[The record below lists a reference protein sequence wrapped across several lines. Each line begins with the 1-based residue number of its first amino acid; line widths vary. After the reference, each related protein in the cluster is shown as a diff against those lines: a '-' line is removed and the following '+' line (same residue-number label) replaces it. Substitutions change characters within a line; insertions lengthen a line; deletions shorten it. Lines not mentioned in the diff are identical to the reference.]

1 MGFGKEGET
10 KTEFEEEKEGDHV
23 ESSDYYFDKIG
34 KPIPILSDQTV
45 SPFPLQNPPL
55 PSRPLAL
62 SQYHSL
68 IFIAHPSG
76 FLVAR
81 TKDVMDAAMDIKEK
95 GSSSSSSI
103 QRVSLVDVPIGK
115 VHILTLSTDSSTLAV
130 SVAAHIHFFH
140 VHSLLDMEQK
150 PSFSCSLSE
159 PSSSTVKD
167 LQWRRR
173 PDNSYLVLSNQGKL
187 YHGAL
192 AAGTHTLKHI
202 TDNVDAVEWSL
213 KGKYIAVAR
222 GSLISILSSNFKE
235 RFSISLP
242 FRSWI
247 ADSDDNCTVKVDSI
261 RWVRHDSII
270 VGCFQQ
276 TADGKEENYLLQVI
290 SRKDGK
296 IYDSSSKPV
305 VLSFYDLFSGLVDD
319 IVPYGSGPY
328 LSLDYLEQCGLAITA
343 NKKNTDQHIV
353 LLGWSVEDE
362 MSETAVIDIERDTLL
377 PRIELQENGDD
388 NLIMG
393 LCVDKVSLNGKVKV
407 EVGVEE
413 QKELSPYCV
422 LMCVTLEGKLVMF
435 QVASA
440 TGANIQAEVDSSLE
454 DEKEDI
460 ALEHEGCDQS
470 SLSSGLHEETLEDIS
485 LGLQPQHVS
494 HKELQLNKDGGI
506 PTQDLVPSDKNEIPE
521 KLEIKSLSVQQSV
534 KLGQSSLKASIPEIP
549 SYLGSDSSK
558 TETQRLAG
566 FASRS
571 ALSGK
576 VLTDAPS
583 ISSRKDL
590 PNNADLFKAPPRDV
604 GSNALPGVP
613 SQSWSSGK
621 VTLLASTLI
630 QGNRPDFN
638 NVQVGAANVPSD
650 LGSKSFCL
658 KDTVGQ
664 STSVNASVRPALD
677 GEQRGSIV
685 SGTIESLPTFRS
697 SQLSSHE
704 NFASAR
710 SPNHRLKY
718 SKDNY
723 KTSSLRSSEPNLSK
737 QFGNIKELAKELD
750 TLLECIEEK
759 GGFKDAC
766 TVFMRGSV
774 EALEEGMGTLSENC
788 RMLKSVMDERLG
800 EIHHLLDKTVQVLA
814 RKIYVDGIVKQ
825 ASDSQY
831 LELWNHQKLS
841 SELELKRRCILKLN
855 QELTNQLIQLERH
868 FNALELQ
875 SFGGNAGFHTDR
887 RTLQIRYMPSRQLQS
902 LHSLQNTM
910 SSQLAAAE
918 QLSECLSKQM
928 SMLNLESPVRQKNV
942 KKELFETI
950 GIPYDASF
958 SSPDA
963 MKAGDTSSLKKLLF
977 SSGSAATKGKSR
989 RHQSSAMKSSDSET
1003 SRRRR
1008 DSLDQSWAS
1017 FEPTKTTV
1025 KRVLLQENQKKNV
1038 NKSFLLKDRQIFS
1051 SGLGDIST
1059 VHQEDQTSRSFLHP
1073 LESKGL
1079 HYGSPKQ
1086 TFEKK
1091 PTVPFKWASDPPM
1104 SSQPLGLRSPILQN
1118 NNIGMVSV
1126 SSSLVSLPGGE
1137 ISSREAYNMTADKSK
1152 SMFSQIEKPDS
1163 VSTNE
1168 TRRIQQTEA
1177 NINKNSADSTV
1188 QPMQTPLFPKKP
1200 NEIPVSTTSS
1210 VLAKSAMQSVKPGP
1224 ADTKSSFF
1232 ESPYKN
1238 YEPPLSLLGASSVA
1252 PAQPGK
1258 VPEINFATSK
1268 GQPSEKVSSSPSA
1281 FISHSVSSSLMSNI
1295 SPNVSSSISTPTLSA
1310 AMSLST
1316 SLTSSKVTTGS
1327 NQTVTSTSLSSV
1339 SVSPVFS
1346 TGSLSFQA
1354 PRTVLPSHAPPPTSE
1369 FSPEL
1374 QPPLGKTLPSSNP
1387 SPSCLTSESLET
1399 DIQPLIGKPARNLN
1413 PPATPSVSESL
1424 ETEPQPPPAGKNPPS
1439 VTPVAPSESDS
1450 PKTEVPHPPGEASSK
1465 SDVDVPTTASQPNPS
1480 TFGLKL
1486 EPSASSVLA
1495 TGLSTGFAPGNQPSL
1510 NHSGS
1515 TASKVALNSQPQQ
1528 PSSHNVPFGAP
1539 ILTSDSVSGKNESLD
1554 VAVTEE
1560 VEMEEEAPEASCTN
1574 ELNLGNLGG
1583 FGIGSTPI
1591 PTAPRANPFGSPF
1604 GSTGSN
1610 VATSSLTM
1618 TVPSGELFRPAS
1630 FNFQSPQPSQKPP
1643 PTNMGAFSGGFG
1655 TGAVA
1660 QAPAQSQF
1668 GQPAHIGSGQQALGS
1683 VLGTFGQSRQFGTG
1697 LPGSGFASTSG
1708 FGGGLATSSSTGG
1721 FASAATAGGFAGVAS
1736 TGGGFAALASSGAG
1750 FAGVAAGGGFGS
1762 GASGVGFGG
1771 VASGGSGIAG
1781 VASGGGGF
1789 AAAASSAGGFA
1800 AAPASGSGFGA
1811 SGSGFG
1817 AFGSQQGSGGF
1828 SGFPG
1833 NAGGSQQGIG
1843 GFSAFSGNPAGAGK
1857 PAELFTQMRK

>member
-34 KPIPILSDQTV
+34 KPIPILSDPTV

-62 SQYHSL
+62 SQYHRL
-68 IFIAHPSG
+68 IFLAHPSG

-140 VHSLLDMEQK
+140 VHSLLDMQK

-167 LQWRRR
+167 IQWRRR
-173 PDNSYLVLSNQGKL
+173 QDNSYLVLSNQGKL

-247 ADSDDNCTVKVDSI
+247 ADSDDDCTVKVDSI

-362 MSETAVIDIERDTLL
+362 MSETAVIDIERDTWL

-393 LCVDKVSLNGKVKV
+393 LCVDKVSLYGKVKV

-440 TGANIQAEVDSSLE
+440 TGANIQPEVDSSLE

-470 SLSSGLHEETLEDIS
+470 SLSSGLHEETSEDIS

-494 HKELQLNKDGGI
+494 NKELQLNKDGGI
-506 PTQDLVPSDKNEIPE
+506 PTQKDLVPSDKNEIPE

-590 PNNADLFKAPPRDV
+590 PNNADLFKAPPREV

-621 VTLLASTLI
+621 VTLSASTLI
-630 QGNRPDFN
+630 QGNRPDYN

-650 LGSKSFCL
+650 LGSKSFCM
-658 KDTVGQ
+658 KDTAGQ

-685 SGTIESLPTFRS
+685 SGTIEPLPAFRS

-723 KTSSLRSSEPNLSK
+723 KTSSLRGSEPNLSK
-737 QFGNIKELAKELD
+737 QFGNIKELATELD

-759 GGFKDAC
+759 GGFRDAC
-766 TVFMRGSV
+766 TVFLRGSV

-958 SSPDA
+958 SSPDPT
-963 MKAGDTSSLKKLLF
+963 KAGDTTSLKKLLL

-1091 PTVPFKWASDPPM
+1091 PTVPFKWATDPPM

-1118 NNIGMVSV
+1118 NNVAMVSV

-1152 SMFSQIEKPDS
+1152 
-1163 VSTNE
+1163 N
-1168 TRRIQQTEA
+1168 
-1177 NINKNSADSTV
+1177 STV

-1224 ADTKSSFF
+1224 ADTKSSYF

-1238 YEPPLSLLGASSVA
+1238 YEPPHSLLGASSVA
-1252 PAQPGK
+1252 PTQPGK

-1354 PRTVLPSHAPPPTSE
+1354 PMTVLPSHAPLPTSE
-1369 FSPEL
+1369 VSPEL

-1399 DIQPLIGKPARNLN
+1399 DIQPLIGKPARNVN

-1439 VTPVAPSESDS
+1439 VTPVTPSESDS

-1465 SDVDVPTTASQPNPS
+1465 SDVDVPTTAPQPNPS

-1486 EPSASSVLA
+1486 EPSASSVLT
-1495 TGLSTGFAPGNQPSL
+1495 TGLSTGFAPVNQPSL

-1560 VEMEEEAPEASCTN
+1560 VEMEEEGPEASCTN

-1643 PTNMGAFSGGFG
+1643 PTNMGVFSGGFG

-1762 GASGVGFGG
+1762 VASAVGFGG

-1811 SGSGFG
+1811 SVKICTGSGFG
-1817 AFGSQQGSGGF
+1817 AFGSQQGTGGF

-1843 GFSAFSGNPAGAGK
+1843 GFSAFSGNPAGTGK

>member
-62 SQYHSL
+62 SQYHRL

-81 TKDVMDAAMDIKEK
+81 TQDVMDAAMDIKEK

-115 VHILTLSTDSSTLAV
+115 VHILTLSTDCSTLAV
-130 SVAAHIHFFH
+130 SVAAYIHFFH

-150 PSFSCSLSE
+150 PSFSCALSE

-167 LQWRRR
+167 IQWRRR

-187 YHGAL
+187 YYGDL
-192 AAGTHTLKHI
+192 PAGTHTLKHV

-222 GSLISILSSNFKE
+222 GSIISILSSNFKE

-328 LSLDYLEQCGLAITA
+328 LSLDYLEQCELAITA

-362 MSETAVIDIERDTLL
+362 MSETAVIDIERDTWL

-393 LCVDKVSLNGKVKV
+393 LCVDKVSLYGKVKV

-413 QKELSPYCV
+413 QKELSPFCV

-435 QVASA
+435 RVASA
-440 TGANIQAEVDSSLE
+440 TGANIRPEVDSSLE

-470 SLSSGLHEETLEDIS
+470 NLSSGLHEQTLENIS

-494 HKELQLNKDGGI
+494 NKELQLNKDGGI
-506 PTQDLVPSDKNEIPE
+506 PTQKDLVPSDKNEIPE

-534 KLGQSSLKASIPEIP
+534 KLGQSSLKASFPEIP

-558 TETQRLAG
+558 TETQKLAG

-571 ALSGK
+571 TLSGK

-590 PNNADLFKAPPRDV
+590 PNNADLFKAPPREV

-621 VTLLASTLI
+621 VTLSASTLI
-630 QGNRPDFN
+630 QGNRPDYN

-650 LGSKSFCL
+650 LGSKSFCM
-658 KDTVGQ
+658 KDTAGQ
-664 STSVNASVRPALD
+664 STSVNTSVRPALD
-677 GEQRGSIV
+677 REQRGSIV

-759 GGFKDAC
+759 GGFRDAC
-766 TVFMRGSV
+766 TVFLRDSV

-887 RTLQIRYMPSRQLQS
+887 RTLQIRYMPSRQLQH

-928 SMLNLESPVRQKNV
+928 SMLSLESPVRQKNV

-963 MKAGDTSSLKKLLF
+963 MKVGDTTSLKKLLL

-1038 NKSFLLKDRQIFS
+1038 NKSLSLKDRQIFS

-1059 VHQEDQTSRSFLHP
+1059 VHQEDQTSRSLLHP
-1073 LESKGL
+1073 MESKGL

-1091 PTVPFKWASDPPM
+1091 PTVPFKWATDPPM
-1104 SSQPLGLRSPILQN
+1104 SSQPLGSHSPILQN
-1118 NNIGMVSV
+1118 NDVAMVSV
-1126 SSSLVSLPGGE
+1126 LSSLVSLPGGE
-1137 ISSREAYNMTADKSK
+1137 ISSRESYNMTADKSK

-1168 TRRIQQTEA
+1168 TRCIQQTET
-1177 NINKNSADSTV
+1177 NINKNSADSAMP
-1188 QPMQTPLFPKKP
+1188 PMQTPLFPKKP
-1200 NEIPVSTTSS
+1200 DEIPVSTTSS

-1232 ESPYKN
+1232 KSPNKN
-1238 YEPPLSLLGASSVA
+1238 YEHPLSLLGTSSMA
-1252 PAQPGK
+1252 PTQPGK

-1268 GQPSEKVSSSPSA
+1268 SQPSEKVSSSPSA
-1281 FISHSVSSSLMSNI
+1281 FMSHSVSSSLMSNV
-1295 SPNVSSSISTPTLSA
+1295 SPNISSSISTPMLSA
-1310 AMSLST
+1310 AMLLST
-1316 SLTSSKVTTGS
+1316 SLTSPK
-1327 NQTVTSTSLSSV
+1327 
-1339 SVSPVFS
+1339 
-1346 TGSLSFQA
+1346 A

-1369 FSPEL
+1369 VSPEL

-1399 DIQPLIGKPARNLN
+1399 DIQPLIGKPARNVN
-1413 PPATPSVSESL
+1413 PTPTPSVSESL
-1424 ETEPQPPPAGKNPPS
+1424 ETEPQPPAGKNPPS
-1439 VTPVAPSESDS
+1439 VTPVTPSESDS
-1450 PKTEVPHPPGEASSK
+1450 SKTEVPHPPGEASSK
-1465 SDVDVPTTASQPNPS
+1465 SDVDVPTTAPQPNPS

-1486 EPSASSVLA
+1486 EPSASSVLT
-1495 TGLSTGFAPGNQPSL
+1495 TGLSTGFAPVNQPSL

-1515 TASKVALNSQPQQ
+1515 TESKAALNSQPQQ

-1539 ILTSDSVSGKNESLD
+1539 NLTSDSVSGKNGSLD

-1610 VATSSLTM
+1610 VASSSLTM

-1668 GQPAHIGSGQQALGS
+1668 GQPAHIGSGQQALES

-1697 LPGSGFASTSG
+1697 LPGSGFPSTSG
-1708 FGGGLATSSSTGG
+1708 FGGGLATSSSAGG

-1736 TGGGFAALASSGAG
+1736 TGGGFAALASSGTG

-1762 GASGVGFGG
+1762 VAPGVGFGG

-1800 AAPASGSGFGA
+1800 AVPASGSGFGA

-1817 AFGSQQGSGGF
+1817 AFGSQQGTGGF

-1843 GFSAFSGNPAGAGK
+1843 GFSTFSGNPAGTGK
-1857 PAELFTQMRK
+1857 PVELFTQMRK

>member
-34 KPIPILSDQTV
+34 KPIPILSDPTV

-62 SQYHSL
+62 SQYHRL
-68 IFIAHPSG
+68 IFLAHPSG

-140 VHSLLDMEQK
+140 VHSLLDMQK

-167 LQWRRR
+167 IQWRRR
-173 PDNSYLVLSNQGKL
+173 QDNSYLVLSNQGKL

-247 ADSDDNCTVKVDSI
+247 ADSDDDCTVKVDSI

-362 MSETAVIDIERDTLL
+362 MSETAVIDIERDTWL

-393 LCVDKVSLNGKVKV
+393 LCVDKVSLYGKVKV

-440 TGANIQAEVDSSLE
+440 TGANIQPEVDSSLE

-470 SLSSGLHEETLEDIS
+470 SLSSGLHEETSEDIS

-494 HKELQLNKDGGI
+494 NKELQLNKDGGI
-506 PTQDLVPSDKNEIPE
+506 PTQKDLVPSDKNEIPE

-590 PNNADLFKAPPRDV
+590 PNNADLFKAPPREV

-621 VTLLASTLI
+621 VTLSASTLI
-630 QGNRPDFN
+630 QGNRPDYN

-650 LGSKSFCL
+650 LGSKSFCM
-658 KDTVGQ
+658 KDTAGQ

-685 SGTIESLPTFRS
+685 SGTIEPLPAFRS

-723 KTSSLRSSEPNLSK
+723 KTSSLRGSEPNLSK
-737 QFGNIKELAKELD
+737 QFGNIKELATELD

-759 GGFKDAC
+759 GGFRDAC
-766 TVFMRGSV
+766 TVFLRGSV

-958 SSPDA
+958 SSPDPT
-963 MKAGDTSSLKKLLF
+963 KAGDTTSLKKLLL

-1091 PTVPFKWASDPPM
+1091 PTVPFKWATDPPM

-1118 NNIGMVSV
+1118 NNVAMVSV

-1168 TRRIQQTEA
+1168 TRRIQQTET

-1224 ADTKSSFF
+1224 ADTKSSYF

-1238 YEPPLSLLGASSVA
+1238 YEPPHSLLGASSVA
-1252 PAQPGK
+1252 PTQPGK

-1316 SLTSSKVTTGS
+1316 SLTSSK
-1327 NQTVTSTSLSSV
+1327 
-1339 SVSPVFS
+1339 
-1346 TGSLSFQA
+1346 A
-1354 PRTVLPSHAPPPTSE
+1354 PMTVLPSHAPLPTSE
-1369 FSPEL
+1369 VSPEL

-1399 DIQPLIGKPARNLN
+1399 DIQPLIGKPARNVN

-1439 VTPVAPSESDS
+1439 VTPVTPSESDS

-1465 SDVDVPTTASQPNPS
+1465 SDVDVPTTAPQPNPS

-1486 EPSASSVLA
+1486 EPSASSVLT
-1495 TGLSTGFAPGNQPSL
+1495 TGLSTGFAPVNQPSL

-1560 VEMEEEAPEASCTN
+1560 VEMEEEGPEASCTN

-1643 PTNMGAFSGGFG
+1643 PTNMGVFSGGFG

-1762 GASGVGFGG
+1762 VASAVGFGG

-1811 SGSGFG
+1811 SVKICTGSGFG
-1817 AFGSQQGSGGF
+1817 AFGSQQGTGGF

-1843 GFSAFSGNPAGAGK
+1843 GFSAFSGNPAGTGK

>member
-1 MGFGKEGET
+1 MLKAAITTSIRLGDPFPSSLIKLFPLSLC
-10 KTEFEEEKEGDHV
+10 KTLLF
-23 ESSDYYFDKIG
+23 
-34 KPIPILSDQTV
+34 PLAP
-45 SPFPLQNPPL
+45 SPFPNP
-55 PSRPLAL
+55 A
-62 SQYHSL
+62 
-68 IFIAHPSG
+68 
-76 FLVAR
+76 V
-81 TKDVMDAAMDIKEK
+81 
-95 GSSSSSSI
+95 SSSSPIPPGFWLRRLKMSWMPLLILRKKTALLRRPFNMS
-103 QRVSLVDVPIGK
+103 VLWMSLLGK
-115 VHILTLSTDSSTLAV
+115 AHILTLSTDSSTLAV
-130 SVAAHIHFFH
+130 SVDAHIYLFH
-140 VHSLLDMEQK
+140 VHSLLDKELK

-167 LQWRRR
+167 IRWRRG

-192 AAGTHTLKHI
+192 AAGTHTFKHI

-222 GSLISILSSNFKE
+222 ESLISILSSNFKE

-276 TADGKEENYLLQVI
+276 TADGKEENYRLQVI

-305 VLSFYDLFSGLVDD
+305 VLSFHDLFSGLVDD

-328 LSLDYLEQCGLAITA
+328 LFLDYLEQCGLAITA

-353 LLGWSVEDE
+353 LLGWAVEDG
-362 MSETAVIDIERDTLL
+362 MSETAVIDIERDTWL

-393 LCVDKVSLNGKVKV
+393 LCVDKVSFYGKVKV
-407 EVGVEE
+407 EVGAEE
-413 QKELSPYCV
+413 QKELSPFCV

-435 QVASA
+435 KVASA
-440 TGANIQAEVDSSLE
+440 AGANIRPEVDSSLDYE
-454 DEKEDI
+454 EEDI
-460 ALEHEGCDQS
+460 ALEPEGCDQS
-470 SLSSGLHEETLEDIS
+470 NLSSGLHEETLEETAQ
-485 LGLQPQHVS
+485 GRQPQHVS
-494 HKELQLNKDGGI
+494 KELHLNKDGGI
-506 PTQDLVPSDKNEIPE
+506 PTQKDLVPSDKNEISMSAYTHDIPE
-521 KLEIKSLSVQQSV
+521 KLEIKSLSVQQSP
-534 KLGQSSLKASIPEIP
+534 KLGKSSLKASFPEIP
-549 SYLGSDSSK
+549 GYLRSDSSK

-566 FASRS
+566 FVSRS
-571 ALSGK
+571 SLSGK

-583 ISSRKDL
+583 ISSCKDL
-590 PNNADLFKAPPRDV
+590 PNNADLSKEPRREV
-604 GSNALPGVP
+604 GSTALSGVP
-613 SQSWSSGK
+613 SQSCSSGK
-621 VTLLASTLI
+621 VTFSASALI
-630 QGNRPDFN
+630 QGNRPDYN
-638 NVQVGAANVPSD
+638 NVHVGAANVPSD
-650 LGSKSFCL
+650 LGYKSFRL
-658 KDTVGQ
+658 KDTAGQ
-664 STSVNASVRPALD
+664 STSDNASVRPALS

-685 SGTIESLPTFRS
+685 SGTIESLPTFQS

-704 NFASAR
+704 NSASVR
-710 SPNHRLKY
+710 SPNHIPKY
-718 SKDNY
+718 LKDNH

-759 GGFKDAC
+759 GGFRDAC
-766 TVFMRGSV
+766 TVFLRGSV
-774 EALEEGMGTLSENC
+774 LALEEGMGTLSENC
-788 RMLKSVMDERLG
+788 RKLKSMMDERLG

-831 LELWNHQKLS
+831 LELWNRQKLS
-841 SELELKRRCILKLN
+841 SEFELKRQCILKLN

-868 FNALELQ
+868 FNTLELQ
-875 SFGGNAGFHTDR
+875 SFGRNAASHTDR

-928 SMLNLESPVRQKNV
+928 SMLSIESPVRQKNV

-963 MKAGDTSSLKKLLF
+963 TKVGDTVSLKKLLL
-977 SSGSAATKGKSR
+977 SSSSSATIGKSR

-1025 KRVLLQENQKKNV
+1025 KRVLLQESQKKNV

-1051 SGLGDIST
+1051 SSSGDRSA
-1059 VHQEDQTSRSFLHP
+1059 VYQEDQTSRSFLHP

-1091 PTVPFKWASDPPM
+1091 TTVPFKWATDPPM
-1104 SSQPLGLRSPILQN
+1104 SSQPLGLHSPIPQN
-1118 NNIGMVSV
+1118 NNVAMVSV

-1137 ISSREAYNMTADKSK
+1137 ILSRQAYNMTADKSK
-1152 SMFSQIEKPDS
+1152 S
-1163 VSTNE
+1163 ST
-1168 TRRIQQTEA
+1168 
-1177 NINKNSADSTV
+1177 
-1188 QPMQTPLFPKKP
+1188 MLP
-1200 NEIPVSTTSS
+1200 NEIPVSTTSN
-1210 VLAKSAMQSVKPGP
+1210 VLVKSAMQSVKPG
-1224 ADTKSSFF
+1224 
-1232 ESPYKN
+1232 
-1238 YEPPLSLLGASSVA
+1238 SLLGASSMA
-1252 PAQPGK
+1252 STLPGK
-1258 VPEINFATSK
+1258 VSEINFATSK
-1268 GQPSEKVSSSPSA
+1268 SQPGEKVSSSPAAS
-1281 FISHSVSSSLMSNI
+1281 ISLSVSSSLVSNI
-1295 SPNVSSSISTPTLSA
+1295 SPNIPSSIPAPTLSA

-1316 SLTSSKVTTGS
+1316 SLASFEVTTGY
-1327 NQTVTSTSLSSV
+1327 NQTFASTSLPSI
-1339 SVSPVFS
+1339 SVSPVFPS
-1346 TGSLSFQA
+1346 GLMSFQT
-1354 PRTVLPSHAPPPTSE
+1354 PRTVLPSLPLPLTSE
-1369 FSPEL
+1369 VSPEL

-1387 SPSCLTSESLET
+1387 NPSCSTSESLET
-1399 DIQPLIGKPARNLN
+1399 DTQPLVGKSPSNVN
-1413 PPATPSVSESL
+1413 STPTPSVSESL
-1424 ETEPQPPPAGKNPPS
+1424 KTESQPPAGINPPS
-1439 VTPVAPSESDS
+1439 VTPITLSESDS
-1450 PKTEVPHPPGEASSK
+1450 LKTEVPHPPGEVGSK
-1465 SDVDVPTTASQPNPS
+1465 SDVEVPTTAPDPNPPA
-1480 TFGLKL
+1480 FGLKH
-1486 EPSASSVLA
+1486 EPPASSVLTKA
-1495 TGLSTGFAPGNQPSL
+1495 LSSGFASVHQPNLNLFGSTGSN
-1510 NHSGS
+1510 
-1515 TASKVALNSQPQQ
+1515 VALNSHPQQ
-1528 PSSHNVPFGAP
+1528 PSAHNVPFGAP
-1539 ILTSDSVSGKNESLD
+1539 IPISDSVSGKNESLD

-1560 VEMEEEAPEASCTN
+1560 DEMEEEAPEASCTN

-1583 FGIGSTPI
+1583 FGIGSTPV
-1591 PTAPRANPFGSPF
+1591 PTSPRANPFGGQF
-1604 GSTGSN
+1604 GRTGSN
-1610 VATSSLTM
+1610 VASSLLNM
-1618 TVPSGELFRPAS
+1618 TVHSGELFRPAS
-1630 FNFQSPQPSQKPP
+1630 FNFQSPQPSQPSP
-1643 PTNMGAFSGGFG
+1643 PTNMSAFSGGFG

-1660 QAPAQSQF
+1660 QVPAQSQF
-1668 GQPAHIGSGQQALGS
+1668 GQPAHIGPGQQALGS

-1721 FASAATAGGFAGVAS
+1721 FASAATAGGFAGVGS

-1750 FAGVAAGGGFGS
+1750 FGGVAAGGFGS
-1762 GASGVGFGG
+1762 VASGAGFGG

-1800 AAPASGSGFGA
+1800 AAPASGSGFST

-1817 AFGSQQGSGGF
+1817 AFGSQQGTGGF
-1828 SGFPG
+1828 SAFPG

-1843 GFSAFSGNPAGAGK
+1843 GFSAFSGNPAGTGK

>member
-62 SQYHSL
+62 SQSRRL
-68 IFIAHPSG
+68 IFVAHPSG

-103 QRVSLVDVPIGK
+103 QHVSLVDVPIGK

-140 VHSLLDMEQK
+140 IHSLLDKEQK

-167 LQWRRR
+167 IQWRRR

-192 AAGTHTLKHI
+192 AAVTHTLKHI

-276 TADGKEENYLLQVI
+276 TADGKEKNYFLQVI

-362 MSETAVIDIERDTLL
+362 MSETAVIDIERDTWL

-393 LCVDKVSLNGKVKV
+393 LCVDKVSLYGKVKV

-440 TGANIQAEVDSSLE
+440 TGANIQPEVDSSLE
-454 DEKEDI
+454 DEEEDI
-460 ALEHEGCDQS
+460 ALEPEGCDQS
-470 SLSSGLHEETLEDIS
+470 NLSSGLHEETLEEIS
-485 LGLQPQHVS
+485 LGLQPQHAS
-494 HKELQLNKDGGI
+494 NKELQLNKDGGI
-506 PTQDLVPSDKNEIPE
+506 PTQKDLVPSVKNEIPE
-521 KLEIKSLSVQQSV
+521 KLEKKSLSVQQSA
-534 KLGQSSLKASIPEIP
+534 KLGQSSLKASFPEIP
-549 SYLGSDSSK
+549 R
-558 TETQRLAG
+558 E
-566 FASRS
+566 
-571 ALSGK
+571 
-576 VLTDAPS
+576 
-583 ISSRKDL
+583 
-590 PNNADLFKAPPRDV
+590 V

-613 SQSWSSGK
+613 SQSWASGK
-621 VTLLASTLI
+621 VTLSASTLI
-630 QGNRPDFN
+630 QGNRPDYN

-650 LGSKSFCL
+650 LGSKSFCM
-658 KDTVGQ
+658 KDTAGQ
-664 STSVNASVRPALD
+664 STSFNASVRPALD

-685 SGTIESLPTFRS
+685 SGTIESLPAFRS

-759 GGFKDAC
+759 GGFRDAC
-766 TVFMRGSV
+766 TVFLRGSV

-831 LELWNHQKLS
+831 LELWNRQKLS

-868 FNALELQ
+868 FNTLELQ

-928 SMLNLESPVRQKNV
+928 SMLSIESPVRQKNV

-963 MKAGDTSSLKKLLF
+963 TKVGDTTSLKKLLL

-1017 FEPTKTTV
+1017 FEPMKTTV

-1091 PTVPFKWASDPPM
+1091 PTVPCKWATDPPM

-1118 NNIGMVSV
+1118 NNVAMVSV

-1137 ISSREAYNMTADKSK
+1137 ILSREAYNMTADKSK

-1168 TRRIQQTEA
+1168 TRHIQQTETR
-1177 NINKNSADSTV
+1177 INKNSAGSTV
-1188 QPMQTPLFPKKP
+1188 PPMQTPSFPKKP

-1210 VLAKSAMQSVKPGP
+1210 VLAKSAMQSVRPGP

-1232 ESPYKN
+1232 ESPNKD
-1238 YEPPLSLLGASSVA
+1238 YEPPHSLLGASSVA
-1252 PAQPGK
+1252 PTQPGK

-1268 GQPSEKVSSSPSA
+1268 SQPSEKVSSSPSA
-1281 FISHSVSSSLMSNI
+1281 FISHAVSSSLMSNI
-1295 SPNVSSSISTPTLSA
+1295 SPNISSSTSAQMSSA
-1310 AMSLST
+1310 AMSPST
-1316 SLTSSKVTTGS
+1316 SLTSSKV
-1327 NQTVTSTSLSSV
+1327 
-1339 SVSPVFS
+1339 
-1346 TGSLSFQA
+1346 
-1354 PRTVLPSHAPPPTSE
+1354 PRTELPSHAPPLTSE
-1369 FSPEL
+1369 VSPEL

-1387 SPSCLTSESLET
+1387 GPSCLTSESLET
-1399 DIQPLIGKPARNLN
+1399 DIQPLMEKPARNVN
-1413 PPATPSVSESL
+1413 PTPTPSVSESL
-1424 ETEPQPPPAGKNPPS
+1424 KTEPQPPAGKNPPS
-1439 VTPVAPSESDS
+1439 VTPTTPTPSASES
-1450 PKTEVPHPPGEASSK
+1450 PKTEVPHPTGEVSSK
-1465 SDVDVPTTASQPNPS
+1465 SDVGVPATAPHPNPT

-1495 TGLSTGFAPGNQPSL
+1495 TGLSTGFAPVTQPSL

-1539 ILTSDSVSGKNESLD
+1539 IPTSDSVSGKNESLD

-1610 VATSSLTM
+1610 VASSSLTM

-1697 LPGSGFASTSG
+1697 LPGSGFAPTSG

-1721 FASAATAGGFAGVAS
+1721 FASAATAGGFAGAAS

-1750 FAGVAAGGGFGS
+1750 FAGVAAGGGFS
-1762 GASGVGFGG
+1762 SVASGVGFGG

-1800 AAPASGSGFGA
+1800 AAPASGSGFGT

-1817 AFGSQQGSGGF
+1817 AFGSQQGTGGF

-1843 GFSAFSGNPAGAGK
+1843 GFSAFSGNPAGTGK

>member
-45 SPFPLQNPPL
+45 SPFPLQNPHL

-62 SQYHSL
+62 SQHHRL
-68 IFIAHPSG
+68 IFLAHPSG

-103 QRVSLVDVPIGK
+103 QGVSLVDVPIGK

-167 LQWRRR
+167 IQWRRR
-173 PDNSYLVLSNQGKL
+173 QDNSYLVLSNQGKL

-247 ADSDDNCTVKVDSI
+247 ADSDDDCTVKVDSI

-276 TADGKEENYLLQVI
+276 TADGKEENYILQVI

-362 MSETAVIDIERDTLL
+362 MSETAVIDIERDTWL

-393 LCVDKVSLNGKVKV
+393 LCVDKVSLYGKVKV

-440 TGANIQAEVDSSLE
+440 TGANIQPEVDSSLE

-494 HKELQLNKDGGI
+494 NKELQLNKDGGI
-506 PTQDLVPSDKNEIPE
+506 PTQKDLVPSDKNEIPE

-590 PNNADLFKAPPRDV
+590 PNNADLFKAPPREV

-621 VTLLASTLI
+621 VTLSASTLI
-630 QGNRPDFN
+630 QGNRPDYN

-650 LGSKSFCL
+650 LGSKSFCM
-658 KDTVGQ
+658 KDTAGQ

-685 SGTIESLPTFRS
+685 SGTIEPLPAFRS

-759 GGFKDAC
+759 GGFRDAC
-766 TVFMRGSV
+766 TVFLRGSV

-788 RMLKSVMDERLG
+788 RMLKGVMDERLG

-918 QLSECLSKQM
+918 HLSECLSKQM

-958 SSPDA
+958 SSPDP
-963 MKAGDTSSLKKLLF
+963 MKAGDTTSLKKLLL

-1091 PTVPFKWASDPPM
+1091 PTVPFKWATDPPM

-1118 NNIGMVSV
+1118 NNVAMVSV

-1152 SMFSQIEKPDS
+1152 
-1163 VSTNE
+1163 N
-1168 TRRIQQTEA
+1168 
-1177 NINKNSADSTV
+1177 STV

-1252 PAQPGK
+1252 HTPPGK

-1268 GQPSEKVSSSPSA
+1268 SQPSEKVSSSPSA

-1316 SLTSSKVTTGS
+1316 SLTSSK
-1327 NQTVTSTSLSSV
+1327 
-1339 SVSPVFS
+1339 
-1346 TGSLSFQA
+1346 A

-1369 FSPEL
+1369 VSPEL
-1374 QPPLGKTLPSSNP
+1374 QPRLGKTLPSSNP

-1399 DIQPLIGKPARNLN
+1399 DIQPLIGKPARNVN

-1439 VTPVAPSESDS
+1439 VTPVTPSESDS

-1465 SDVDVPTTASQPNPS
+1465 SDVDVPTTAPQPNPS

-1486 EPSASSVLA
+1486 EPSASSVLT
-1495 TGLSTGFAPGNQPSL
+1495 TGLSTGFAPVNQPSL

-1762 GASGVGFGG
+1762 VASGVGFGG

-1817 AFGSQQGSGGF
+1817 AFGSQQGTGGV

-1833 NAGGSQQGIG
+1833 NAGGSQQGVG
-1843 GFSAFSGNPAGAGK
+1843 GFSAFSGNPAGTRK